1 MARFRRFVLELRGM
15 SKNSEVADK
24 EAIQHLKQA
33 IHEGKHWYI
42 ALLEA
47 IGLWGSAEETYNG
60 EHYRYLISGE
70 AFDWL
75 SLAERLCLEVDGL
88 FSEEEKLNLL
98 FFAIPPLELPQKE
111 FSHLIGDTKYRAYL
125 NYFYG
130 VIVEEAL
137 ILAVEEEICKERRNF
152 VVCQD
157 KRIQQEA
164 YHRVYG
170 ADMATL
176 LSQFRHEKEYP
187 YRKSMTLTEQKE
199 FTYWLFKYRLKYCD
213 KERVAS
219 DTKKALEWWQQ
230 QRASRTK
237 RKSAEVPK
245 RRPSQL

>member
-1 MARFRRFVLELRGM
+1 M
-15 SKNSEVADK
+15 SKNSETADK

-47 IGLWGSAEETYNG
+47 IGLWGSAEEIYNG
-60 EHYRYLISGE
+60 EHYRYLISDE

-75 SLAERLCLEVDGL
+75 SLADRLCLEVDGL

-98 FFAIPPLELPQKE
+98 FFATPPIELSQKE
-111 FSHLIGDTKYRAYL
+111 FSNLIGDTKYRAYL

-137 ILAVEEEICKERRNF
+137 IPAVEEEVCKEQGNL

-170 ADMATL
+170 TDMPTL
-176 LSQFRHEKEYP
+176 LSQFRHEKDYP
-187 YRKSMTLTEQKE
+187 YRKSITLTEQKE
-199 FTYWLFKYRLKYCD
+199 FTYWLFKHRLRHCEKA
-213 KERVAS
+213 RVAS
-219 DTKKALEWWQQ
+219 DTKKALEWLQQ
-230 QRASRTK
+230 QRALRMK
-237 RKSAEVPK
+237 RKPAEVLK
-245 RRPSQL
+245 RYSSQL